1 MNLQQLEYILAVEE
15 HGSFSRAAEA
25 RFVSQPALSMM
36 VQKLE
41 EELDLKIFDRSKQ
54 PIVATDGGKTV
65 LAQARVILHEVS
77 KLHEVTRQQRETLSG
92 DLSIGI
98 IPTLAPY
105 LLPLFL
111 KPFLEKYPAVH
122 LKIHEHTTTALVE
135 RLRKGQLDAGLLA
148 TPIPNAN
155 LKEMPL
161 FYEPFYVYAHDEYEK
176 NYLLPEDLNPDELW
190 LLEEGHCLRSQI
202 LNLCELRKKSNAQLE
217 FEAGSIDTLIKM
229 VDHQS
234 GVTIVPE
241 LATHTLTPAQRK
253 RLRPFADPVP
263 VREVSLVT
271 HRDAVKRSLI
281 EALRQEV
288 LANLPKALLENRKL
302 EIRKMEIEDSRQ

>member
-1 MNLQQLEYILAVEE
+1 MNFQQLEYILAVEA
-15 HGSFSRAAEA
+15 HGSFSKAAESQ
-25 RFVSQPALSMM
+25 FISQPALSMM

-41 EELDLKIFDRSKQ
+41 DELDVKIFDRSKQ
-54 PIVATDGGKTV
+54 PIIPTDVG
-65 LAQARVILHEVS
+65 LPILEQARVILRELA
-77 KLHEVTRQQRETLSG
+77 KLHEITRQQRETVSG
-92 DLSIGI
+92 ELSIGI

-111 KPFLEKYPAVH
+111 KPFLEKYPPVR
-122 LKIHEHTTTALVE
+122 LKIYEHTTETIVE
-135 RLRKGQLDAGLLA
+135 KLKKGQLDTGLLV
-148 TPIPNAN
+148 TPLPQAFLNEI
-155 LKEMPL
+155 PL
-161 FYEPFYVYAHDEYEK
+161 FYESFYVYAHDEYAK
-176 NYLLPEDLNPDELW
+176 NYLLPEDINPDELW

-241 LATHTLTPAQRK
+241 LATLTLSKEQRK
-253 RLRPFADPVP
+253 RLRPFAPPVP

-271 HRDAVKRSLI
+271 HRDFVKKSLI
-281 EALRQEV
+281 EALRAEV
-288 LANLPKALLENRKL
+288 LANLPKLAVKEGEGERV
-302 EIRKMEIEDSRQ
+302 EIGKI

>member
-1 MNLQQLEYILAVEE
+1 MNFQQLEYILAVEAY
-15 HGSFSRAAEA
+15 GSFSKAAESK
-25 RFVSQPALSMM
+25 FISQPALSMM

-41 EELDLKIFDRSKQ
+41 DELDVKIFDRSKQ
-54 PIVATDGGKTV
+54 PIIPTDVGHPI
-65 LAQARVILHEVS
+65 LEQARVILREVS
-77 KLHEVTRQQRETLSG
+77 KLHEFTRQQREMLSG
-92 DLSIGI
+92 ELSIGI

-105 LLPLFL
+105 LLPFFL
-111 KPFLEKYPAVH
+111 KPFLEKYPTVY
-122 LKIHEHTTTALVE
+122 LKIHEHTTETIVE
-135 RLRKGQLDAGLLA
+135 RLKKGQLDAGLLV
-148 TPIPNAN
+148 TPLPHAFLN
-155 LKEMPL
+155 ETPL
-161 FYEPFYVYAHDEYEK
+161 FYESFYVYAHDEYAK
-176 NYLLPEDLNPDELW
+176 NYLLPEDIDPDELW

-241 LATHTLTPAQRK
+241 LATLTLSKEQRK
-253 RLRPFADPVP
+253 RLRPFVPPVP

-271 HRDAVKRSLI
+271 HRDFVKKSLI

-288 LANLPKALLENRKL
+288 LASLPKLAVKAGEGERV
-302 EIRKMEIEDSRQ
+302 EIGKI

>member
-1 MNLQQLEYILAVEE
+1 MNIQQLEYILAVEE
-15 HGSFSRAAEA
+15 NGSFSKAAEA
-25 RFVSQPALSMM
+25 RFISQPALSMM

-41 EELDLKIFDRSKQ
+41 EELDLKIFDRSRQ
-54 PIVATDGGKTV
+54 PVVPTDGGKLV
-65 LAQARVILHEVS
+65 LEQARVILREIS
-77 KLHEVTRQQRETLSG
+77 KLHETTRQQRDTLAG
-92 DLSIGI
+92 ELNIGI

-122 LKIHEHTTTALVE
+122 LRIFEHTTSTLIE
-135 RLRKGQLDAGLLA
+135 RLKKGHLDAGLLV
-148 TPIPNAN
+148 TPLPQGV
-155 LKEMPL
+155 LKETPL
-161 FYEPFYVYAHDEYEK
+161 FYERFYVYAHEEYEK
-176 NYLLPEDLNPDELW
+176 TYLLPEDIDASELW

-241 LATHTLTPAQRK
+241 LATLTLSKEQRR
-253 RLRPFADPVP
+253 RLRPFAPPVP

-271 HRDAVKRSLI
+271 QRDAVKRSLLA
-281 EALRQEV
+281 ALQAEV
-288 LANLPKALLENRKL
+288 LANLPKSLLENGEANRVG
-302 EIRKMEIEDSRQ
+302 IA

>member
-41 EELDLKIFDRSKQ
+41 EELDVKIFDRSKQ
-54 PIVATDGGKTV
+54 PILATEGGQTV
-65 LAQARVILHEVS
+65 LAQARAILHEVA
-77 KLHEVTRQQRETLSG
+77 KLHEATRQQREALSG
-92 DLSIGI
+92 NLSIGI

-122 LKIHEHTTTALVE
+122 LKIHEHTTSALVE
-135 RLRKGQLDAGLLA
+135 KLKKGQLDAGLLA
-148 TPIPNAN
+148 TPLPQAN
-155 LKEMPL
+155 LSETPL
-161 FYEPFYVYAHDEYEK
+161 FYEPFYVYSHDEYEK
-176 NYLLPEDLNPDELW
+176 NFMLPEDLNPDELW

-202 LNLCELRKKSNAQLE
+202 MNLCELRKKSNAQLE

-229 VDHQS
+229 VDHQR

-241 LATHTLTPAQRK
+241 LATLTMTREQRR

-263 VREVSLVT
+263 LREVSLVT
-271 HRDAVKRSLI
+271 HRDAVKRSLL

-288 LANLPKALLENRKL
+288 VANLPKELLEMGRGVRMG
-302 EIRKMEIEDSRQ
+302 IG

>member
-1 MNLQQLEYILAVEE
+1 MNLQQLEYILAVEAN
-15 HGSFSRAAEA
+15 GSFSKAAEA
-25 RFVSQPALSMM
+25 CFISQPALSMM

-41 EELDLKIFDRSKQ
+41 EELGLKIFDRSKQ
-54 PIVATDGGKTV
+54 PIIPTDGGRAI
-65 LAQARVILHEVS
+65 LAQAQAVLHEVA

-92 DLSIGI
+92 DLHIGI

-111 KPFLEKYPAVH
+111 KPFLEKYPDVH
-122 LKIHEHTTTALVE
+122 LKIYEHTTSALVE
-135 RLRKGQLDAGLLA
+135 RLKKGQLDAGLLA
-148 TPIPNAN
+148 TPLPQAN
-155 LKEMPL
+155 LKETPL

-176 NYLLPEDLNPDELW
+176 NYLLPEDLNPEELW

-202 LNLCELRKKSNAQLE
+202 LNLCELRKQSNAQLE

-241 LATHTLTPAQRK
+241 LATFTLTREQRK
-253 RLRPFADPVP
+253 RLRPFVDPVP

-271 HRDAVKRSLI
+271 HRDAVKRRLI

-288 LANLPKALLENRKL
+288 VANLPKKLLEMGQGVRMG
-302 EIRKMEIEDSRQ
+302 IG

>member
-1 MNLQQLEYILAVEE
+1 MNVQQLEYILAVEE
-15 HGSFSRAAEA
+15 HGSFSKAAESK
-25 RFVSQPALSMM
+25 FISQPALSMM

-41 EELDLKIFDRSKQ
+41 DELDVKIFDRSKQ
-54 PIVATDGGKTV
+54 PIIPTDAGEPV
-65 LAQARVILHEVS
+65 LEQARIILREIS
-77 KLHEVTRQQRETLSG
+77 KLHEITRQQRETIG
-92 DLSIGI
+92 GELSIGI

-111 KPFLEKYPAVH
+111 KPFLEKYPPVH
-122 LKIHEHTTTALVE
+122 LKIYEHTTETIVE
-135 RLRKGQLDAGLLA
+135 KLRKGQLDAGLLV
-148 TPIPNAN
+148 TPLPQAFLN
-155 LKEMPL
+155 ETPL
-161 FYEPFYVYAHDEYEK
+161 FYESFYVYAHDEYAK
-176 NYLLPEDLNPDELW
+176 NYLLPEDINPDELW

-241 LATHTLTPAQRK
+241 LATLTLTKEQRK
-253 RLRPFADPVP
+253 RLRPFAPPVP

-271 HRDAVKRSLI
+271 HRDFMKKNLI

-288 LANLPKALLENRKL
+288 LANLPKLAVKAGEGERV
-302 EIRKMEIEDSRQ
+302 EIGKG

>member
-1 MNLQQLEYILAVEE
+1 MNLQQLEYILAVEAN
-15 HGSFSRAAEA
+15 GSFSKAAEA
-25 RFVSQPALSMM
+25 CFISQPALSMM

-41 EELDLKIFDRSKQ
+41 EELDMKIFDRSKQ
-54 PIVATDGGKTV
+54 PIIPTDAGKGV
-65 LAQARVILHEVS
+65 LSQAQTILHEVA
-77 KLHEVTRQQRETLSG
+77 KLQEVARQQRETLSG

-111 KPFLEKYPAVH
+111 KPFLEKYPAVR
-122 LKIHEHTTTALVE
+122 LKIHEHTTNGLVE
-135 RLRKGQLDAGLLA
+135 RLKKGQLDAGLLA
-148 TPIPNAN
+148 TPLPQAG
-155 LKEMPL
+155 LQEKPL
-161 FYEPFYVYAHDEYEK
+161 FYEPFYVYAHDEYKK
-176 NYLLPEDLNPDELW
+176 NYLLPEDLDPDELW

-202 LNLCELRKKSNAQLE
+202 LKLCELRKKSNGQLE

-241 LATHTLTPAQRK
+241 LATYTLTQEQRK

-288 LANLPKALLENRKL
+288 VANLPKALLEMGSGNMRL
-302 EIRKMEIEDSRQ
+302 GIG

>member
-1 MNLQQLEYILAVEE
+1 MNFQQLEYILAVEAN
-15 HGSFSRAAEA
+15 GSFSKAAEA
-25 RFVSQPALSMM
+25 CFISQPALSMM

-41 EELDLKIFDRSKQ
+41 DELDLKIFDRSKQ
-54 PIVATDGGKTV
+54 PIIPTDGGQAI
-65 LAQARVILHEVS
+65 LAQAQAILHEVA

-122 LKIHEHTTTALVE
+122 LKIHEYTTNALVE
-135 RLRKGQLDAGLLA
+135 RLKKGQLDAGLLA
-148 TPIPNAN
+148 TPLPQAN
-155 LKEMPL
+155 LKEVPL

-176 NYLLPEDLNPDELW
+176 NFLLPEDLNPDELW

-202 LNLCELRKKSNAQLE
+202 LNLCELRKKSNGQLE

-241 LATHTLTPAQRK
+241 LAIYTLTHEQRK

-288 LANLPKALLENRKL
+288 VANLPKALLEMGSGVRL
-302 EIRKMEIEDSRQ
+302 GIG

>member
-1 MNLQQLEYILAVEE
+1 M
-15 HGSFSRAAEA
+15 
-25 RFVSQPALSMM
+25 
-36 VQKLE
+36 
-41 EELDLKIFDRSKQ
+41 
-54 PIVATDGGKTV
+54 T
-65 LAQARVILHEVS
+65 
-77 KLHEVTRQQRETLSG
+77 TRQ
-92 DLSIGI
+92 
-98 IPTLAPY
+98 
-105 LLPLFL
+105 
-111 KPFLEKYPAVH
+111 
-122 LKIHEHTTTALVE
+122 HTTGALVE

-148 TPIPNAN
+148 TPIPQAS
-155 LKEMPL
+155 LKEVPL

-176 NYLLPEDLNPDELW
+176 NYLLPEDINPDELW

-241 LATHTLTPAQRK
+241 LATFTLTWEQRK

-271 HRDAVKRSLI
+271 HRDAVKRSLL
-281 EALRQEV
+281 EALRQEII
-288 LANLPKALLENRKL
+288 ANLPKALLEMGRGVRMG
-302 EIRKMEIEDSRQ
+302 IS

>member
-1 MNLQQLEYILAVEE
+1 MNFQQLEYILAVEE
-15 HGSFSRAAEA
+15 HGSFSKAAEA

-54 PIVATDGGKTV
+54 PILATDGGLAV
-65 LAQARVILHEVS
+65 LAQARAILHEAS
-77 KLHEVTRQQRETLSG
+77 KLYEVTRQQRETLSG

-135 RLRKGQLDAGLLA
+135 KLKKGKLDAGLLA
-148 TPIPNAN
+148 TPLPQAN
-155 LKEMPL
+155 LNETPL
-161 FYEPFYVYAHDEYEK
+161 FYEPFYVYSHDEYEK
-176 NYLLPEDLNPDELW
+176 NFMLPEDLNPDELW

-202 LNLCELRKKSNAQLE
+202 LNLCELRRKSNAQLE

-229 VDHQS
+229 VDHQR

-241 LATHTLTPAQRK
+241 LATLTMTREQRR

-263 VREVSLVT
+263 VREVSLAT
-271 HRDAVKRSLI
+271 HRDAVKRSLL

-288 LANLPKALLENRKL
+288 VANLPKELLEMGRGVRMG
-302 EIRKMEIEDSRQ
+302 IG

>member
-1 MNLQQLEYILAVEE
+1 MNLQQLEYILAVEA
-15 HGSFSRAAEA
+15 HGSFSRAADA
-25 RFVSQPALSMM
+25 CFVSQPALSMM

-41 EELDLKIFDRSKQ
+41 EELDLKIFDRSRQ
-54 PIVATDGGKTV
+54 PILPTDGGKVV
-65 LAQARVILHEVS
+65 LSQAQTILHEVA
-77 KLHEVTRQQRETLSG
+77 KLHEATRQQRETLSG

-111 KPFLEKYPAVH
+111 KPFLEKYPDVH
-122 LKIHEHTTTALVE
+122 LKIHEHTTGALVE
-135 RLRKGQLDAGLLA
+135 KLKKGQLDAGLLA
-148 TPIPNAN
+148 TPLPLYPFGKVN
-155 LKEMPL
+155 LKEIPL
-161 FYEPFYVYAHDEYEK
+161 FYEPFYVYSHDEHEK
-176 NYLLPEDLNPDELW
+176 NYLLPEDINPDELW

-241 LATHTLTPAQRK
+241 LATFTLTKEQRK

-288 LANLPKALLENRKL
+288 VGNLPKALVDNQKL
-302 EIRKMEIEDSRQ
+302 ACQPLKS

>member
-1 MNLQQLEYILAVEE
+1 MNVQQLEYILAVEE
-15 HGSFSRAAEA
+15 YGSFSKAAESK
-25 RFVSQPALSMM
+25 FISQPALSMM

-41 EELDLKIFDRSKQ
+41 DELDVKIFDRSKQ
-54 PIVATDGGKTV
+54 PIIPTDAGEPV
-65 LAQARVILHEVS
+65 LEQARIILREIS
-77 KLHEVTRQQRETLSG
+77 KLHEITRQQRETIG
-92 DLSIGI
+92 GELSIGI

-111 KPFLEKYPAVH
+111 KPFLEKYPPVH
-122 LKIHEHTTTALVE
+122 LKIYEHTTETIVE
-135 RLRKGQLDAGLLA
+135 KLRKGQLDAGLLV
-148 TPIPNAN
+148 TPLPQAFLN
-155 LKEMPL
+155 ETPL
-161 FYEPFYVYAHDEYEK
+161 FYESFYVYAHDEYAK
-176 NYLLPEDLNPDELW
+176 NYLLPEDINPDELW

-241 LATHTLTPAQRK
+241 LATLTLTKEQRK
-253 RLRPFADPVP
+253 RLRPFAPPVP

-271 HRDAVKRSLI
+271 HRDFMKKNLI

-288 LANLPKALLENRKL
+288 LANLPKLAVKAGEGERV
-302 EIRKMEIEDSRQ
+302 EIGKG